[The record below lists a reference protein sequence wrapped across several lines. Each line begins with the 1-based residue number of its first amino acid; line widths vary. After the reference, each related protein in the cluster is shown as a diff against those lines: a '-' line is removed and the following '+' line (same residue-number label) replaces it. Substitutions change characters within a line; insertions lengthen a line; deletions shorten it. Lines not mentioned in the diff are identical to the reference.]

1 MHYTP
6 FHPISSNP
14 GTLTSTPITCMV
26 YIGLPTNPQF
36 LVDQARRDPQDVAEV
51 ISTGWGQSGKNSEYL
66 YLLEKALQGLGLGSA
81 DKHVTDLVSRVK
93 GIEEGA
99 TEAEEEAERD
109 LVRSLSATE
118 AEKHDFPR
126 ME

>member
-1 MHYTP
+1 
-6 FHPISSNP
+6 
-14 GTLTSTPITCMV
+14 MV

-36 LVDQARRDPQDVAEV
+36 LLDPARRDPQDVAEV

-66 YLLEKALQGLGLGSA
+66 YLLEKALEGLGLGSA

-93 GIEEGA
+93 AIEQGA
-99 TEAEEEAERD
+99 AQVEEEAERD
-109 LVRSLSATE
+109 LTRSLSATQ

-126 ME
+126 TE